1 MSEEKKKV
9 KWADIERIRD
19 AFYELESALFAVDE
33 PIGITIHAVE
43 LVRKAREE
51 ASGALLF
58 AEFEDGEGN
67 PWIPKECL
75 EKLKLEWLEKKVGEI
90 HDYCKYCP
98 SGDTCGKG
106 GGIASKMQKD
116 ICDRACAAICG
127 RLGLTEG
134 TFGKAMIEIAKE
146 KYAKDMRWFFG
157 DRNEEAEK

>member
-9 KWADIERIRD
+9 KWADIKRVHD
-19 AFYELESALFAVDE
+19 AFYELESALRAVDE
-33 PIGITIHAVE
+33 PIGITLFAIE

-58 AEFEDGEGN
+58 AEVEDDILTRESRD
-67 PWIPKECL
+67 KM
-75 EKLKLEWLEKKVGEI
+75 KLEWLEKKVGKI

-106 GGIASKMQKD
+106 GGIASEMQKD
-116 ICDRACAAICG
+116 ICDRACAAISG

-134 TFGKAMIEIAKE
+134 TLGKAMIKIAKE
-146 KYAKDMRWFFG
+146 KYAKDMRWFFS
-157 DRNEEAEK
+157 DRNEEATK

>member
-9 KWADIERIRD
+9 KWADIERVHV
-19 AFYELESALFAVDE
+19 AFNELMSALFAVDE
-33 PIGITIHAVE
+33 PRGITIFALE

-58 AEFEDGEGN
+58 AEVEDHILTQESRD
-67 PWIPKECL
+67 KM
-75 EKLKLEWLEKKVGEI
+75 KLEWLEKKVDKI

-106 GGIASKMQKD
+106 GGIASKIQKD

-127 RLGLTEG
+127 RLGLSEG

-146 KYAKDMRWFFG
+146 KYAKDMRWFFS
-157 DRNEEAEK
+157 DRNEEATK

>member
-9 KWADIERIRD
+9 KWADIKRVHD
-19 AFYELESALFAVDE
+19 AFYELESALIAVDE
-33 PIGITIHAVE
+33 PRGITFYAVE

-58 AEFEDGEGN
+58 AEVEDDILTREGRD
-67 PWIPKECL
+67 KM
-75 EKLKLEWLEKKVGEI
+75 KLEWLEKKVGKI

-98 SGDTCGKG
+98 SGRTCGKG
-106 GGIASKMQKD
+106 GGIASEIQKD
-116 ICDRACAAICG
+116 VCDRACAAIRE

-146 KYAKDMRWFFG
+146 KYAKDMRWFFS
-157 DRNEEAEK
+157 DRDKEATK